1 MARPLPS
8 GRSAR
13 DALAAVESASL
24 EALMARHPT
33 EWRAVG
39 EALVQA
45 TAAGPEAV
53 EAFVRRAR
61 DAAAPWRRR
70 VERSHANPE
79 AVEAA
84 LPHLA
89 AARMARL
96 AAERTLL
103 AAATGQAG
111 GTVRLG
117 RWSGTLIQALF
128 FGRGLARRP
137 VPMRAFRL
145 AWPLV
150 TQKRLLMPLVQPR
163 GIYCFY
169 SLELVKALARLVGD
183 RPALEIAA
191 GDGTLSRFLAAQGV
205 AIRATDDQSWS
216 HAVTYPPDV
225 ERLDAAAA
233 LRRHAP
239 RAVLCSFPP
248 PGNAFER
255 QVFAT
260 AGVELYVVV
269 TTRHRFAAG
278 DWEAYA
284 AQTAF
289 EGGEDPALSALVLP
303 PELDPAVLVFR
314 RRAPAVT
321 PAAAAPSGR

>member
-1 MARPLPS
+1 MARP
-8 GRSAR
+8 AR
-13 DALAAVESASL
+13 DALASVESASL
-24 EALMARHPT
+24 EALMARHPA

-39 EALVQA
+39 EALVAA

-53 EAFVRRAR
+53 EAFVRQAR

-70 VERSHANPE
+70 VEQSHANPE
-79 AVEAA
+79 VVEAA
-84 LPHLA
+84 LPRLA

-103 AAATGQAG
+103 AAATGQAA

-137 VPMRAFRL
+137 VPMRAFRFT
-145 AWPLV
+145 WPLV

-169 SLELVKALARLVGD
+169 SLELVKALARLIGD
-183 RPALEIAA
+183 GPALEIAA

-205 AIRATDDQSWS
+205 AVRATDDQSWS
-216 HAVTYPPDV
+216 HAVSYPADV
-225 ERLDAAAA
+225 ERLDAVAA

-255 QVFAT
+255 RVFAT
-260 AGVELYVVV
+260 PSVERYVVV

-278 DWEAYA
+278 DWAAYEAQA
-284 AQTAF
+284 AF
-289 EGGEDPALSALVLP
+289 EWAEDRALSALVLP
-303 PELDPAVLVFR
+303 PELEPAVLVFR
-314 RRAPAVT
+314 RRAA
-321 PAAAAPSGR
+321 S

>member
-1 MARPLPS
+1 
-8 GRSAR
+8 
-13 DALAAVESASL
+13 
-24 EALMARHPT
+24 
-33 EWRAVG
+33 
-39 EALVQA
+39 
-45 TAAGPEAV
+45 V
-53 EAFVRRAR
+53 EAFVRQAR
-61 DAAAPWRRR
+61 DAAAPWRQR
-70 VERSHANPE
+70 VERSHGNPE
-79 AVEAA
+79 VVEAA
-84 LPHLA
+84 LPRLA

-103 AAATGQAG
+103 AAATGLAG

-128 FGRGLARRP
+128 FGRGLTRRP
-137 VPMRAFRL
+137 VPMRAFRFV
-145 AWPLV
+145 WPLV
-150 TQKRLLMPLVQPR
+150 TQRRLLMPLVQPR

-169 SLELVKALARLVGD
+169 SLELVRALARLVGD

-191 GDGTLSRFLAAQGV
+191 GDGTLARFLSAQGV
-205 AIRATDDQSWS
+205 AIRATDDQSWA
-216 HAVTYPPDV
+216 HAVSYPADV

-233 LRRHAP
+233 LSRHAP

-255 QVFAT
+255 RVFT
-260 AGVELYVVV
+260 TPGVELYVVV

-278 DWEAYA
+278 DWAAYE

-289 EGGEDPALSALVLP
+289 AWAEEPALSALVLP

-314 RRAPAVT
+314 RKGP
-321 PAAAAPSGR
+321 PAA